1 MTIFFLSI
9 AGATGVFFAGYIYGR
24 MVHDLEVGRLRK
36 RADRAERA
44 ADLARA
50 TAKRGLE
57 QLRDDLNT

>member
-9 AGATGVFFAGYIYGR
+9 AGATGVFFADYIYGR
-24 MVHDLEVGRLRK
+24 MTHDIEVAQLRK

-50 TAKRGLE
+50 TAKRDLND
-57 QLRDDLNT
+57 LLDDLK